1 MTAQASE
8 IIEYRGETF
17 SFSPAPLYQYLEDR
31 KDIKFDMY
39 TTAHW
44 RGYQGYWLLEN
55 NKLYLTKIESSNL
68 TLEDIFGTQERV
80 LAEWF
85 TGNLEIGFGDYEFG
99 EWDTYYDNYLW
110 VRIESGIV
118 KERKIIKRLF
128 EEPELSFGKY
138 KSKSVYDLL
147 KGQINQTFNREH
159 LCKEYI
165 QEVIN
170 FFSIREYSQKI
181 ISPYFEI
188 KPEDKEVIED
198 VYNNSIQYFLTR
210 NFVAIE
216 KKFYV
221 NVEGKEETEKFS
233 EILER
238 LLSSDFRLIRTLS
251 KNEYQDGGICEH
263 TLLINPDLSYI
274 KWAIKN
280 VDYFH
285 IPPHILEPKR
295 KLKFLKSFNIKRLNS
310 TIFEYEPIIE
320 EVEYLFSPEIVKINR
335 KKFEDEKSL
344 RFEPEFG
351 FYTLNLSNEELLN
364 RFGHFLDDKYEKE
377 IIDVQPK
384 VEYDDYYERE
394 TYEDYKGSYAQDY
407 EHLSDQF
414 INDVL
419 EGDPDNYWNID

>member
-8 IIEYRGETF
+8 IIEYRGETYY
-17 SFSPAPLYQYLEDR
+17 FSPAPLYQYLEDR
-31 KDIKFDMY
+31 KDIEFEMY

-55 NKLYLTKIESSNL
+55 DALYLTKIESSNL
-68 TLEDIFGTQERV
+68 TLEDIFGTAEKV

-110 VRIESGIV
+110 VKIESGIV

-128 EEPELSFGKY
+128 DEPKLSFGKY
-138 KSKSVYDLL
+138 KNRNIHDVL

-170 FFSIREYSQKI
+170 FFSNSEYSQKI
-181 ISPYFEI
+181 ISPHFEI
-188 KPEDKEVIED
+188 KSEDKEVIKD
-198 VYNNSIQYFLTR
+198 VFNNPIKYLLTR

-216 KKFYV
+216 KKFYI

-238 LLSSDFRLIRTLS
+238 LLSSDFRLMRTLS
-251 KNEYQDGGICEH
+251 KNEYQDGDICEN
-263 TLLINPDLSYI
+263 TLLINPDISYL

-280 VDYFH
+280 VDFFNV
-285 IPPHILEPKR
+285 PPHILEPKR
-295 KLKFLKSFNIKRLNS
+295 KLKFLKSFNVKRLNS
-310 TIFEYEPIIE
+310 TIFE
-320 EVEYLFSPEIVKINR
+320 
-335 KKFEDEKSL
+335 
-344 RFEPEFG
+344 
-351 FYTLNLSNEELLN
+351 
-364 RFGHFLDDKYEKE
+364 
-377 IIDVQPK
+377 
-384 VEYDDYYERE
+384 
-394 TYEDYKGSYAQDY
+394 
-407 EHLSDQF
+407 
-414 INDVL
+414 
-419 EGDPDNYWNID
+419 